1 MIKLLQ
7 CIRKDPALSDN
18 EFRKRWQEYGV
29 KLGEVAEEL
38 HAVRVVLGT
47 TLAIDLNRRI
57 SEERGTLPAY
67 DGVAEISWERGSELM
82 EAAEQ
87 DSMKER
93 IAKLRSFQE
102 SFLELS
108 TSTFFLVS
116 EEVVRDKASGKD
128 RP

>member
-7 CIRKDPALSDN
+7 CVRRDPALSDV
-18 EFRKRWQEYGV
+18 EFRRRWKEYGD
-29 KLGEVAEEL
+29 KLGELADEL
-38 HAVRVVLGT
+38 RAVRVVLGT
-47 TLAIDLNRRI
+47 TLAIELNRRL

-67 DGVAEISWERGSELM
+67 DGVAEISWERGLGIT

-87 DSMKER
+87 DAMRER
-93 IAKLRSFQE
+93 IVKLRRFQE

-116 EEVVRDKASGKD
+116 EEILQD
-128 RP
+128 RAGY